1 MKKKELATIDD
12 VILILEEIILESIEN
27 NDPLGYF
34 AALYQR
40 VTREVKKGIE
50 EDYFEDGPRM
60 EKLDIV
66 FAQRYIDAWQAWKNK
81 KPVTQSWEKAFT
93 LAEKNSPIVLQHL
106 LMGMNA
112 HINLDLGIAAAE
124 VAEGEKISGLKTDFF
139 KINEILASLVNE
151 VQNNLSLI
159 WPFLKTILS
168 ITGKIDNLLVEFS
181 MERARDGA
189 WKSAKQLAA
198 LSKSEINNYIET
210 RDKKVANKS
219 SLITNP
225 GNFIKIIIWIIL
237 WGEKGTVAQKIQK
250 LRNR

>member
-93 LAEKNSPIVLQHL
+93 LAEKNSPIVY
-106 LMGMNA
+106 
-112 HINLDLGIAAAE
+112 
-124 VAEGEKISGLKTDFF
+124 
-139 KINEILASLVNE
+139 
-151 VQNNLSLI
+151 
-159 WPFLKTILS
+159 S
-168 ITGKIDNLLVEFS
+168 IC
-181 MERARDGA
+181 
-189 WKSAKQLAA
+189 
-198 LSKSEINNYIET
+198 
-210 RDKKVANKS
+210 
-219 SLITNP
+219 
-225 GNFIKIIIWIIL
+225 
-237 WGEKGTVAQKIQK
+237 
-250 LRNR
+250 

>member
-1 MKKKELATIDD
+1 
-12 VILILEEIILESIEN
+12 
-27 NDPLGYF
+27 
-34 AALYQR
+34 
-40 VTREVKKGIE
+40 
-50 EDYFEDGPRM
+50 
-60 EKLDIV
+60 
-66 FAQRYIDAWQAWKNK
+66 
-81 KPVTQSWEKAFT
+81 
-93 LAEKNSPIVLQHL
+93 
-106 LMGMNA
+106 MGMNA

-189 WKSAKQLAA
+189 WKSAMQLAG

-250 LRNR
+250 LRNE